1 MAVVECRLA
10 EGAEQLV
17 VLAAV
22 LDDAAGRVVDAD
34 LLVLVL
40 GAGVH
45 EDVVLHGHIRVEG
58 LEAVVAEVE
67 AARDA
72 ALVGDAPTAAHL
84 AKGGP
89 GGAVEAPLEVAVLLH
104 VALGEA
110 PAQVVLG
117 QLHLVAVGH
126 AVRAAAHGADEDEE
140 VLGDLG
146 VLLQLP
152 QALLAQ
158 AVVAGQHERVQVQP
172 VTQGAREMV
181 HQVAVGGHRL
191 HLIDLGVAAADAQ
204 RGLGAGRRS
213 GHGRTSGGRLQ
224 SLPHFWPLE
233 ELGVTARQASVMVG
247 STGSV
252 PGHWGSKP
260 ASNIL

>member
-1 MAVVECRLA
+1 MEGGLA

-17 VLAAV
+17 VAAAV

-40 GAGVH
+40 RAGVH
-45 EDVVLHGHIRVEG
+45 EDVVLHGHVRVEG
-58 LEAVVAEVE
+58 LEAVVAQVE
-67 AARDA
+67 AAGEA
-72 ALVGDAPTAAHL
+72 ALVGDAPAAADL
-84 AKGGP
+84 AEDGP

-126 AVRAAAHGADEDEE
+126 AVRAVAHGADEDEE

-158 AVVAGQHERVQVQP
+158 AVVAGQHEGVQAQP
-172 VTQGAREMV
+172 AAHGAGEVV
-181 HQVAVGGHRL
+181 HQVAVGGRRL
-191 HLIDLGVAAADAQ
+191 HLVELGIAGPHAQ
-204 RGLGAGRRS
+204 GGLGAERRCK
-213 GHGRTSGGRLQ
+213 HRASGGGSRAPCF
-224 SLPHFWPLE
+224 S
-233 ELGVTARQASVMVG
+233 ASER
-247 STGSV
+247 TG
-252 PGHWGSKP
+252 GR
-260 ASNIL
+260 